1 MVVRKL
7 STGALSLLLAGAGTL
22 QVAASAQRWWPACRF
37 GDFETAAC
45 LRLQSHTYDFVVP
58 SAPWVPV
65 GHASVLAGLSL
76 LLLGLGVTGL
86 PLLLRPGRRP
96 ALAWLLCAV
105 LGLSQLLA
113 GVSTVASGLLGRPVG
128 EPGTPFVA
136 FVWLGWPVAL
146 TLTSIL
152 MVGRVRRPAA
162 GWLLLI
168 VLLTASTP
176 LAELFMAPIVTGYVS
191 YDTTPWSEGW
201 GGACLLLASLAVWP
215 AAYRP
220 RRRPTP
226 ATATAPATRPASG
239 ATLAVR
245 P

>member
-1 MVVRKL
+1 M
-7 STGALSLLLAGAGTL
+7 
-22 QVAASAQRWWPACRF
+22 
-37 GDFETAAC
+37 
-45 LRLQSHTYDFVVP
+45 
-58 SAPWVPV
+58 
-65 GHASVLAGLSL
+65 
-76 LLLGLGVTGL
+76 
-86 PLLLRPGRRP
+86 
-96 ALAWLLCAV
+96 
-105 LGLSQLLA
+105 
-113 GVSTVASGLLGRPVG
+113 STVASGLLGRAVG
-128 EPGTPFVA
+128 ELGTPFVA

-176 LAELFMAPIVTGYVS
+176 LVELFMAPIVTGYAS
-191 YDTTPWSEGW
+191 YDTTPWSEAW

-226 ATATAPATRPASG
+226 ASATRPATRPAG

-245 P
+245 R